1 MVERKTVE
9 AAKEIIANAEE
20 LVASGSKRVIA
31 PAPPAEKEVSPE
43 CKPPPPKKVMKEKE
57 LHEIEKMKM
66 FYKTNI
72 KSINA
77 EYKTVPEGLFDL
89 HKKRF
94 ANPDVVK
101 AYILPLFHFLNEY
114 SVVITDVHE
123 FEKVVVFTGDG
134 VYKIEKLRKLCK
146 KAEEDECEIDALD
159 RKYGKKLWKIPKKD
173 YGRVRKLLENGPV
186 TIHLVDI
193 DISFFEDKNGN
204 RVECMTPKLR
214 YENCKY

>member
-9 AAKEIIANAEE
+9 AAKEIIANAQE
-20 LVASGSKRVIA
+20 LTASGSKRIM
-31 PAPPAEKEVSPE
+31 APPVEQEVSSE
-43 CKPPPPKKVMKEKE
+43 CKPPPAKKVMKEKE
-57 LHEIEKMKM
+57 LNELEKMKS
-66 FYKTNI
+66 FYKSNA

-77 EYKTVPEGLFDL
+77 EYKVVVPEGLYDL
-89 HKKRF
+89 HKKKF

-101 AYILPLFHFLNEY
+101 AYILPLFHFLDDY

-123 FEKVVVFTGDG
+123 FEKVVVYTMDG
-134 VYKIEKLRKLCK
+134 VNKIEKMRKLYRK
-146 KAEEDECEIDALD
+146 GNEDESEIDYMD

-193 DISFFEDKNGN
+193 DFTSFEDKNGN

-214 YENCKY
+214 YETYKL